1 MAITGDGTDVRRSTP
16 TQFFADARGRVRWR
30 PNRPWRRSPGERQL
44 ELVTA
49 DDPGAGWRPQSL
61 SFAAGGHDTVPAVDR
76 GTLLQGCER
85 YRGRSAGCIDDRPR
99 RSADLRSRAA
109 VRPLAAG

>member
-1 MAITGDGTDVRRSTP
+1 MAVTTHVRRSTP
-16 TQFFADARGRVRWR
+16 IQFAADARGRARWR

-44 ELVTA
+44 ELVAA

-61 SFAAGGHDTVPAVDR
+61 SVAAGGHDTVPAIDR
-76 GTLLQGCER
+76 GTLLQGGER
-85 YRGRSAGCIDDRPR
+85 CRGRSAGCIDDRPR
-99 RSADLRSRAA
+99 HSADLRSRPA